1 MLILT
6 RKQGESV
13 FIGDNI
19 KVTVVEV
26 KGHQI
31 RVGIDAPKEIRI
43 YREEIYY
50 QILEENKKAAA
61 LSEQASAI
69 ESLDKVLEKAGKRIS
84 VSGQGQGLEKLAA
97 DKDESNE

>member
-13 FIGDNI
+13 FIGDDI

-31 RVGIDAPKEIRI
+31 RIGIDAPKEIRI

-69 ESLDKVLEKAGKRIS
+69 ESLDKVLEKAGDKIS
-84 VSGQGQGLEKLAA
+84 VSGQGQGAEKLAV
-97 DKDESNE
+97 DKDKSS